1 MSELILVVIVG
12 TYFIAGLI
20 KGTLGIGFPT
30 AAIALTATVVDAR
43 TAIATVVIPMCL
55 INAWQIYRSGHL
67 KEVLLKNWRLVASM
81 VIAIA
86 IFSVLSVEVPI
97 RWLTLM
103 LGAITVTFAVLS
115 LWRAPPRLPP
125 RFDNIAQLV
134 TGSISG
140 VIGGLAGV
148 WAPPIIVYLSSR
160 RVSNAEFVQTVGVLL
175 FIGSSI
181 LLAGYL
187 RNGMVSSD
195 NALFSTILL
204 LPALAG
210 FTIGEKLRSR
220 IASDTFQKLVLLF
233 FLILGLNFIRRAIL
247 MT

>member
-1 MSELILVVIVG
+1 MSELILVVIVA

-30 AAIALTATVVDAR
+30 AAIALSATVIDAR

-67 KEVLLKNWRLVASM
+67 FEVLMKNWRLVLTMMIS
-81 VIAIA
+81 IG
-86 IFSVLSVEVPI
+86 IFSVISVDVPI

-103 LGAITVTFAVLS
+103 LGIITSSFAVLS
-115 LWRAPPRLPP
+115 LWRSPPQLPA
-125 RFDNIAQLV
+125 RFDSIAQLI

-140 VIGGLAGV
+140 VIGGLAGI

-160 RVSNAEFVQTVGVLL
+160 RVSTAVFVQTVGVLL
-175 FIGSSI
+175 FIGSAI
-181 LLAGYL
+181 LLAGYI
-187 RNGMVSSD
+187 RNGMIHSG
-195 NALFSTILL
+195 NALLSTSLL
-204 LPALAG
+204 LPAIAG
-210 FTIGEKLRSR
+210 FTVGEHLRKK

-233 FLILGLNFIRRAIL
+233 FLILGLNFVRRAIY
-247 MT
+247 M